1 MKKDRVIIMG
11 AAGRDFHNFNL
22 CFRKDPENSRVVAFT
37 AAQIPGI
44 SRRRYPPSLAGKHY
58 PRGIPIYPEE
68 RLVELIRK
76 HKVNKVVLAY
86 SDLPYAEVMKKD
98 ALVNAAGADFVLL
111 GPAGTMLKSKKPV
124 VAVTAVR
131 TGCGKSST
139 TRKIAGLLKKMGVR
153 PVVVRHPMPYGDLEK
168 QTCQRF
174 VNYDDLDRHNCT
186 IEEREEYEPL
196 IDRGFT
202 VYAGVDYGK
211 ILRRAEREADVIIWD
226 GGNNDFPFFRPDLYI
241 TLVDPHRPGHEVS
254 YYPGEINLRSA
265 DVIIIN
271 KIKTAKKSG
280 VRQVEKNIR
289 ECNPG
294 AVVIHASLAI
304 TIDCPECVERKKVL
318 VVEDGPTLTHGGM
331 AYGAG
336 TFAAKRYNSR
346 IVDPRPC
353 LTGSLKKVFRQ
364 YPHLSK
370 VLPAMGYG
378 PKQLEEL
385 RRVIDCVR
393 CDAVI
398 SATPTDLS
406 RIIDCNKPIVRVDYK
421 LEEIKGPGRPGLR
434 KVLKEF
440 LARHGL

>member
-22 CFRKDPENSRVVAFT
+22 CFRKDSSSRVVAFT

-44 SRRRYPPSLAGKHY
+44 SHRTYPPSLAGRFY
-58 PRGIPIYPEE
+58 PKGIPILPEE
-68 RLVELIRK
+68 GLTDLIRR

-86 SDLPYAEVMKKD
+86 SDLPYSDVMEKC
-98 ALVNAAGADFVLL
+98 ALVNSAGADFVLL
-111 GPAGTMLKSKKPV
+111 GPSETMLTSKRPV
-124 VAVTAVR
+124 IAVTAVR

-139 TRKIAGLLKKMGVR
+139 TRKIAAILKQMGR
-153 PVVVRHPMPYGDLEK
+153 SPVVVRHPMPYGDLEK

-174 VNYDDLDRHNCT
+174 VTYDDLKRHNCT

-196 IDRGFT
+196 IAQGF
-202 VYAGVDYGK
+202 VVFAGVDYAK

-226 GGNNDFPFFRPDLYI
+226 GGNNDLPFFRPDLYI
-241 TLVDPHRPGHEVS
+241 TLVDPHRPGHEIS
-254 YYPGEINLRSA
+254 YYPGEINLRKA
-265 DVIIIN
+265 DVVIVN
-271 KIKTAKKSG
+271 KMKTARKG
-280 VRQVEKNIR
+280 AIRQVEKNIR
-289 ECNPG
+289 ERNPS
-294 AVVIHASLAI
+294 ATVIHASLAI
-304 TIDCPECVERKKVL
+304 TIDCPECVERRKVL

-336 TFAAKRYNSR
+336 TFAARRYRSR

-364 YPHLSK
+364 YPHLGK
-370 VLPAMGYG
+370 ILPAMGYG
-378 PKQLEEL
+378 RKQLEEL

-406 RIIDCNKPIVRVDYK
+406 RIIKCNKPIVRVDYQ
-421 LEEIKGPGRPGLR
+421 LEELDRPGLR
-434 KVLKEF
+434 EILRKFVNAHKLI
-440 LARHGL
+440 LG